1 LRVFDANI
9 LNIKSYFK
17 LIKINLVEIIFSFT
31 IVSFFMALSPGPDN
45 IFILSNTLYNG
56 KKAGVFTVLG
66 LVTGCLFHTTLVAF
80 GISEIIRFNENIFF
94 VIKLIGFAY
103 MLFLAFKV
111 FKNSYLVEIKKI
123 QNTKVSNINNFF
135 TGLFMNILNPKVYFF
150 FFTFFPAF
158 LFLDPIELNYLS
170 QFYVLGLLFMLITLI
185 VFTSIVFF
193 SSYISKY
200 LLKFKF
206 FQIFMRWIQIL
217 IFLSIA
223 CLILFSV

>member
-1 LRVFDANI
+1 MSVFDANI

-123 QNTKVSNINNFF
+123 QNTKVSNIDNFF
-135 TGLFMNILNPKVYFF
+135 TK
-150 FFTFFPAF
+150 
-158 LFLDPIELNYLS
+158 
-170 QFYVLGLLFMLITLI
+170 Q
-185 VFTSIVFF
+185 
-193 SSYISKY
+193 
-200 LLKFKF
+200 KFHDVPGDWF
-206 FQIFMRWIQIL
+206 NGPF
-217 IFLSIA
+217 
-223 CLILFSV
+223 